1 MVCVATLDRSVT
13 LKLQRGER
21 TMSAE
26 QYDSATVYF
35 SDVSDFA
42 ELSSSH
48 NPMQIVAI
56 LNEIY
61 KCVRRFFMD
70 RPLAYRIFTKR
81 HLRALINSII

>member
-1 MVCVATLDRSVT
+1 MLCYVMLLCLELEMLDRSVT

-26 QYDSATVYF
+26 QYNSATVYF

-42 ELSSSH
+42 ELSASH
-48 NPMQIVAI
+48 NPMQIVVI

-61 KCVRRFFMD
+61 KYV
-70 RPLAYRIFTKR
+70 
-81 HLRALINSII
+81 

>member
-1 MVCVATLDRSVT
+1 MT

-26 QYDSATVYF
+26 QYESATVYF

-42 ELSSSH
+42 ELSTSH
-48 NPMQIVAI
+48 NPIQIVAI

-61 KCVRRFFMD
+61 K
-70 RPLAYRIFTKR
+70 
-81 HLRALINSII
+81 

>member
-1 MVCVATLDRSVT
+1 VA

-26 QYDSATVYF
+26 HYESATVYF

-42 ELSSSH
+42 ELSASH
-48 NPMQIVAI
+48 NPMQIVVI

-61 KCVRRFFMD
+61 KYVTATPP
-70 RPLAYRIFTKR
+70 RPRSPPRLPSR
-81 HLRALINSII
+81 HRQFDVQP

>member
-1 MVCVATLDRSVT
+1 MSINKQTRSINASVRSVA

-26 QYDSATVYF
+26 HYESATVYF

-42 ELSSSH
+42 DLSASH
-48 NPMQIVAI
+48 NPMQIVVI

-61 KCVRRFFMD
+61 KYVTAT
-70 RPLAYRIFTKR
+70 PPPPQSSSIAFTT
-81 HLRALINSII
+81 SSV

>member
-1 MVCVATLDRSVT
+1 MSINKRTRSINASVRSVA

-26 QYDSATVYF
+26 HYESATVYF

-42 ELSSSH
+42 ELSASH
-48 NPMQIVAI
+48 NPMQIVVI

-61 KCVRRFFMD
+61 KYVTAT
-70 RPLAYRIFTKR
+70 PAPPPQSSSLAFTT
-81 HLRALINSII
+81 SSV